1 MPLKEEEG
9 SGHGLVLRNSQHSFD
24 RDKFTAVCVTSPY
37 QANDTFSQALYNKLV
52 TQLIRAHRGFL
63 GIPFGMAEHLWPSRS
78 SQVKVA
84 NLRSGTSM
92 VRTSGEALTI
102 DMLIYVDP

>member
-37 QANDTFSQALYNKLV
+37 QANDTFAQALYKFV

-63 GIPFGMAEHLWPSRS
+63 GIRFGMAEQLWPSRS
-78 SQVKVA
+78 SQVKAA

-102 DMLIYVDP
+102 DMLIYVGD